1 MKLVTLTLCA
11 ALAATLSGCTVAE
24 PVQSGK
30 DAKLPDPGADKAYTV
45 TWPEMGRGQDRYIR
59 LTIGDDMAADCAL
72 VKPHFE
78 FDSAETRPQDVVAL
92 RSLADCLNAER
103 HRDLYIRLI
112 GRADPRGDME
122 YNRALGERRAE
133 HVKKLLVREGVDA
146 GRIVTTTRGESE
158 SVGSEDAKADYSFG
172 YDRRVDIKLLG
183 VVHAPR

>member
-11 ALAATLSGCTVAE
+11 AVAAMLAGCVSE

-30 DAKLPDPGADKAYTV
+30 DAKLPDPGADKQYTV
-45 TWPEMGRGQDRYIR
+45 IWPEMGRGADRYIR
-59 LTIGDDMAADCAL
+59 LTIGDDVAADCNL

-78 FDSAETRPQDVVAL
+78 FDSAETRPQDVIAL
-92 RSLADCLNAER
+92 RGLADCLNAEKR
-103 HRDLYIRLI
+103 RDLFIRLT
-112 GRADPRGDME
+112 GRADPRGDLE

-133 HVKKLLVREGVDA
+133 HVKRLLIREGVSAD
-146 GRIVTTTRGESE
+146 RIVTTTRGETE
-158 SVGSEDAKADYSFG
+158 SVGSDDARADYSFG